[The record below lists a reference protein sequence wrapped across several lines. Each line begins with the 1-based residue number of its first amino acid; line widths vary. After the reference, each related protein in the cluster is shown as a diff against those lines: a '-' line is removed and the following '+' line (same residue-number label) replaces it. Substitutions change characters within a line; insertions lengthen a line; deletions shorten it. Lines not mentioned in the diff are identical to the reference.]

1 MKIAS
6 MIRNMNYA
14 LKNIWKWDNK
24 YFLWFLLII
33 PASILFPLIESWF
46 PKILIDQIQQKN
58 NITSVLIVLFLYFSI
73 LLFVNL
79 IGQFANSRMNMRR
92 CYFSNECQHEIVQ
105 KRLYTDFCNIDTQ
118 DFNMKYTTVMNDACS
133 GQCAVEVIC
142 YSILNLF
149 IDILGIFSYGTIL
162 ILLSPTIILFLILSS
177 VLTYTISRWQQN
189 YAEKNKKN
197 YIAIDRKIGYLSS
210 FSSRIDFAKDIR
222 IYGMTHWLE
231 SLLTKFQ
238 KERFLWNK
246 KIGNYTLIGKFMTFI
261 LTLLSN
267 AVTYGVLIWLILR
280 GEIGVGDFVFYFGI
294 ITTLSGWMNSLA
306 GDVSEMVSICVRIGY
321 YQEYFQI
328 PDTLNHE
335 SGYSPSEKTAEAP
348 EIEFCHVSY
357 CYSMEEG
364 QQYALKDINLKI
376 RAGEKLAIVGVNGA
390 GKTTLVKLLCG
401 LYIPTE
407 GEVRLNGI
415 PVTDYNILYYY
426 SLFSVVFQDMYLL
439 PVTIAEF
446 IASDNTNIEE
456 EKVHYVLRLAGLDQK
471 IQALPKG
478 IYSHLM
484 KGVFD
489 DSVELSGGEKQKL
502 MFARALYKNAPV
514 VVLDEPT
521 AALDPVAE
529 NELYQ
534 KYGNLTKGKTSIY
547 ISHRLAST
555 RFCDRIVLIDNK
567 TIAESGSHEELM
579 KIGGKYAKMFEI
591 QSQYYKEE
599 NHEAEK

>member
-133 GQCAVEVIC
+133 GQCAIEVIC

-335 SGYSPSEKTAEAP
+335 SGYSSSEKIAEAP

-357 CYSMEEG
+357 CYSTEKE

-456 EKVHYVLRLAGLDQK
+456 EKVHYVLRLAGLEQK

-478 IYSHLM
+478 IHSHLM

-489 DSVELSGGEKQKL
+489 DSIELSGGEKQKL

-521 AALDPVAE
+521 AALDPIAE

-534 KYGNLTKGKTSIY
+534 KYGNLTQEKTSIY

-579 KIGGKYAKMFEI
+579 KTGGKYAKMFEI

>member
-1 MKIAS
+1 
-6 MIRNMNYA
+6 MNYA

-58 NITSVLIVLFLYFSI
+58 NITSVLIVLFLYFGI

-521 AALDPVAE
+521 AALDPIAE

>member
-1 MKIAS
+1 
-6 MIRNMNYA
+6 
-14 LKNIWKWDNK
+14 
-24 YFLWFLLII
+24 
-33 PASILFPLIESWF
+33 
-46 PKILIDQIQQKN
+46 
-58 NITSVLIVLFLYFSI
+58 
-73 LLFVNL
+73 
-79 IGQFANSRMNMRR
+79 
-92 CYFSNECQHEIVQ
+92 
-105 KRLYTDFCNIDTQ
+105 
-118 DFNMKYTTVMNDACS
+118 MKYTTVMNDACS
-133 GQCAVEVIC
+133 GQCAIEVIC

-231 SLLTKFQ
+231 NLLTKFQ

-280 GEIGVGDFVFYFGI
+280 GKIGVGDFVFYFGI
-294 ITTLSGWMNSLA
+294 ITTLSGWMNGLA
-306 GDVSEMVSICVRIGY
+306 GDVSEMVGICVRIGY

-376 RAGEKLAIVGVNGA
+376 RAGEKLAIVGINGA

-415 PVTDYNILYYY
+415 SVTDYNILYYY

-456 EKVHYVLRLAGLDQK
+456 EKVHYVLRLAGLEQK
-471 IQALPKG
+471 IQSLPKG
-478 IYSHLM
+478 IHSHLM

-489 DSVELSGGEKQKL
+489 DSIELSGGEKQKL

-521 AALDPVAE
+521 AALDPIAE

>member
-1 MKIAS
+1 
-6 MIRNMNYA
+6 MNYA

>member
-231 SLLTKFQ
+231 NLLTKFQ

-294 ITTLSGWMNSLA
+294 ITTLSGWMNGLA
-306 GDVSEMVSICVRIGY
+306 GDVSEMVGICVRIGY

-357 CYSMEEG
+357 CYSTEEG

-376 RAGEKLAIVGVNGA
+376 RASEKLAIVGVNGA

-456 EKVHYVLRLAGLDQK
+456 EKVHYVLRLAGLEQK
-471 IQALPKG
+471 IQSLPKG
-478 IYSHLM
+478 IHSHLM

-489 DSVELSGGEKQKL
+489 DSIELSGGEKQKL

-521 AALDPVAE
+521 AALDPIAE

>member
-58 NITSVLIVLFLYFSI
+58 NITSVLIVLFLYFGI

>member
-1 MKIAS
+1 
-6 MIRNMNYA
+6 MNYA

-58 NITSVLIVLFLYFSI
+58 NITSVLIVLFLYFGI

>member
-133 GQCAVEVIC
+133 GQCAIEVIC

-294 ITTLSGWMNSLA
+294 ITTLSDWMNSLA

>member
-1 MKIAS
+1 
-6 MIRNMNYA
+6 MNYA

-133 GQCAVEVIC
+133 GQCAIEVIC

-294 ITTLSGWMNSLA
+294 ITTLSDWMNSLA

>member
-58 NITSVLIVLFLYFSI
+58 NITSVLIVLFLYFGI

-521 AALDPVAE
+521 AALDPIAE

>member
-1 MKIAS
+1 
-6 MIRNMNYA
+6 MNYA

-133 GQCAVEVIC
+133 GQCAIEVIC

-521 AALDPVAE
+521 AALDPIAE

>member
-1 MKIAS
+1 
-6 MIRNMNYA
+6 MNYA

-133 GQCAVEVIC
+133 GQCAIEVIC

-294 ITTLSGWMNSLA
+294 ITTLSDWMNSLA

-376 RAGEKLAIVGVNGA
+376 REIG
-390 GKTTLVKLLCG
+390 
-401 LYIPTE
+401 
-407 GEVRLNGI
+407 
-415 PVTDYNILYYY
+415 
-426 SLFSVVFQDMYLL
+426 
-439 PVTIAEF
+439 
-446 IASDNTNIEE
+446 
-456 EKVHYVLRLAGLDQK
+456 
-471 IQALPKG
+471 
-478 IYSHLM
+478 
-484 KGVFD
+484 
-489 DSVELSGGEKQKL
+489 
-502 MFARALYKNAPV
+502 RAHV
-514 VVLDEPT
+514 
-521 AALDPVAE
+521 
-529 NELYQ
+529 
-534 KYGNLTKGKTSIY
+534 
-547 ISHRLAST
+547 
-555 RFCDRIVLIDNK
+555 
-567 TIAESGSHEELM
+567 
-579 KIGGKYAKMFEI
+579 
-591 QSQYYKEE
+591 
-599 NHEAEK
+599 

>member
-133 GQCAVEVIC
+133 GQCAIEVIC

>member
-1 MKIAS
+1 
-6 MIRNMNYA
+6 MNYA

-133 GQCAVEVIC
+133 GQCAIEVIR

-294 ITTLSGWMNSLA
+294 ITTLSDWMNSLA

>member
-6 MIRNMNYA
+6 ITGNMNYA

-58 NITSVLIVLFLYFSI
+58 NITSVLIVLFLYFGI

-231 SLLTKFQ
+231 NLLTKFQ

-294 ITTLSGWMNSLA
+294 ITTLSGWMNGLA
-306 GDVSEMVSICVRIGY
+306 GDVSEMVGICVRIGY

-357 CYSMEEG
+357 CYSTEEG

-456 EKVHYVLRLAGLDQK
+456 EKVHYVLRLAGLEQK
-471 IQALPKG
+471 IQSLPKG
-478 IYSHLM
+478 IHSHLM

-489 DSVELSGGEKQKL
+489 DSIELSGGEKQKL

-521 AALDPVAE
+521 AALDPIAE

>member
-1 MKIAS
+1 
-6 MIRNMNYA
+6 MNYA

-133 GQCAVEVIC
+133 GQCAIEVIC

-231 SLLTKFQ
+231 NLLTKFQ

-294 ITTLSGWMNSLA
+294 ITTLSGWMNGLA
-306 GDVSEMVSICVRIGY
+306 GDVSEMVGICVRIGY

-376 RAGEKLAIVGVNGA
+376 RAGEKLAIVGINGA

-415 PVTDYNILYYY
+415 SVTDYNILYYY

-456 EKVHYVLRLAGLDQK
+456 EKVHYVLRLAGLEQK
-471 IQALPKG
+471 IQSLPKG
-478 IYSHLM
+478 IHSHLM

-489 DSVELSGGEKQKL
+489 DSIELSGGEKQKL

-521 AALDPVAE
+521 AALDPIAE

>member
-1 MKIAS
+1 
-6 MIRNMNYA
+6 MNYA

-133 GQCAVEVIC
+133 GQCAIEVIC

>member
-6 MIRNMNYA
+6 ITGNMNYA

-58 NITSVLIVLFLYFSI
+58 NITSVLIVLFLYFGI

-294 ITTLSGWMNSLA
+294 ITTLSGWMNGLA
-306 GDVSEMVSICVRIGY
+306 GDVSEMVGICVRIGY

-357 CYSMEEG
+357 CYSTEEG

-376 RAGEKLAIVGVNGA
+376 RSGEKLAIVGVNGA

-456 EKVHYVLRLAGLDQK
+456 EKVHYVLRLAGLEQK
-471 IQALPKG
+471 IQSLPKG
-478 IYSHLM
+478 IHSHLM

-489 DSVELSGGEKQKL
+489 DSIELSGGEKQKL

-521 AALDPVAE
+521 AALDPIAE

-534 KYGNLTKGKTSIY
+534 KYGNLTQGKTSIY

-567 TIAESGSHEELM
+567 TITESGSHEELM
-579 KIGGKYAKMFEI
+579 KAGGKYAKMFEI